1 MDKNLLKYLA
11 FVKTVDTGSFTKAA
25 DSLNYAQSSISK
37 MIADLEKGCLSDFF
51 RQTDPAICKKNSK
64 RFRGNT
70 AKGE

>member
-37 MIADLEKGCLSDFF
+37 MIADLEKE
-51 RQTDPAICKKNSK
+51 QTDPAICKKNSK